1 MQKLLFLHGALGS
14 QEHFSALKPNL
25 SNDFEMYSFDFKG
38 HGDTE
43 IPDGDFSI
51 QNFADEIIAFLNQNN
66 IQKISVF
73 GYSMGGYVGLYLA
86 KNFPERIDKLFT
98 LATKWDWNLEN
109 AERESKMLNPKI
121 IKEKVPKYAD
131 SLLQLHGKNWELLMG
146 KTAVM
151 MVELGANPTFKNSDF
166 ETIETPVLVGV
177 GDKDVMV
184 SLDETIQVYRS
195 LPNAQLLVMPNTTHP
210 IDRIN
215 LQLLTCQIH
224 SFFL

>member
-14 QEHFSALKPNL
+14 QEHFSALKTNL

-51 QNFADEIIAFLNQNN
+51 QNFAEEVIAFLNQNK
-66 IQKISVF
+66 IQKTNIF

-86 KNFPERIDKLFT
+86 KNFPERIEKLFT
-98 LATKWDWNLEN
+98 LATKWHWTLEN
-109 AERESKMLNPKI
+109 AERESKMLNPTI

-131 SLLQLHGKNWELLMG
+131 SMLQLHGAKWEILME
-146 KTAVM
+146 KTAAM

-215 LQLLTCQIH
+215 LRLLTCQIH

>member
-14 QEHFSALKPNL
+14 QEHFSALKANL

-51 QNFADEIIAFLNQNN
+51 QNFAEEVIAFLNQNK
-66 IQKISVF
+66 IQKTNIF

-86 KNFPERIDKLFT
+86 KNFPERIEKLFT
-98 LATKWDWNLEN
+98 LATKWHWTLEN
-109 AERESKMLNPKI
+109 AERESKMLNPTI

-131 SLLQLHGKNWELLMG
+131 SMLQLHGAKWEILME
-146 KTAVM
+146 KTAAM

-215 LQLLTCQIH
+215 LRLLTCQIH